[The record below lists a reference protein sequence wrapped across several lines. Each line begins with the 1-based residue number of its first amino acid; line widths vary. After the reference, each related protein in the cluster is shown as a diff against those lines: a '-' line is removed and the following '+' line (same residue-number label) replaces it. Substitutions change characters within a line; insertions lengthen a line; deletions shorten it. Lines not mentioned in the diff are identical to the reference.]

1 MFHDAVLDIHY
12 NKVTSAE
19 EKEAQNN
26 SSKAS
31 NAYEMW
37 GIFDVQRF
45 RFCLIKLT
53 IRKIIAH
60 VHDTSVTVTLNSSH
74 HSSEKYAL

>member
-31 NAYEMW
+31 NAYEM
-37 GIFDVQRF
+37 
-45 RFCLIKLT
+45 
-53 IRKIIAH
+53 
-60 VHDTSVTVTLNSSH
+60 
-74 HSSEKYAL
+74 